1 VTTRVLA
8 ISGSLR
14 QASHNTQLLRLAQE
28 HAPDGV
34 EIVIWDGLADVPA
47 YNEDLEVDPG
57 EAVEGLRAAIAGA
70 DALLFATPEYNHSIP
85 GALKNAID
93 WASRP
98 AGSGVFLN
106 KPVAVVGASSG
117 AFGAVWAQA
126 ELRKVLGATGARV
139 VDADLALG
147 HAPERFDADGGL
159 CDENLRMELQEVLD
173 TLQLVTRAREAI
185 AA

>member
-34 EIVIWDGLADVPA
+34 EIVLWDGLADVPA

-57 EAVEGLRAAIAGA
+57 EAVEGLRGAIAGA
-70 DALLFATPEYNHSIP
+70 DALLIATPEYNFGVP
-85 GALKNAID
+85 GALKNALD

-98 AGSGVFLN
+98 Y
-106 KPVAVVGASSG
+106 GASALTGVPTAVIGASPSSFMAVQARGDLRRALALSG
-117 AFGAVWAQA
+117 AIVDDETVGFHAERLTSDPEAVAA
-126 ELRKVLGATGARV
+126 EVADVVRALTARV
-139 VDADLALG
+139 GVPA
-147 HAPERFDADGGL
+147 
-159 CDENLRMELQEVLD
+159 
-173 TLQLVTRAREAI
+173 
-185 AA
+185 

>member
-1 VTTRVLA
+1 MTTRVLA

-14 QASHNTQLLRLAQE
+14 RASHNTQLLRLAQE

-70 DALLFATPEYNHSIP
+70 DALLIATPEYNFGVP
-85 GALKNAID
+85 GALKNALD

-98 AGSGVFLN
+98 YGASALSGV
-106 KPVAVVGASSG
+106 PAAVIGASPSTFMAVQARGDLRRALALSG
-117 AFGAVWAQA
+117 AIVDDETVGFHA
-126 ELRKVLGATGARV
+126 ERLTGEPENVAAEVAEVVRALTARV
-139 VDADLALG
+139 RVPA
-147 HAPERFDADGGL
+147 
-159 CDENLRMELQEVLD
+159 
-173 TLQLVTRAREAI
+173 
-185 AA
+185 

>member
-14 QASHNTQLLRLAQE
+14 KASHNTQLLRIAQE
-28 HAPDGV
+28 QAPDGV

-57 EAVEGLRAAIAGA
+57 EAVEELRAAIAGA
-70 DALLFATPEYNHSIP
+70 DALLIATPEYNFGVP
-85 GALKNAID
+85 GALKNALD

-98 AGSGVFLN
+98 YGASALTGVPASVIGASPSTFMAVQARGDLRRALALSG
-106 KPVAVVGASSG
+106 AVVDDETVGFHAERLTSEPD
-117 AFGAVWAQA
+117 AV
-126 ELRKVLGATGARV
+126 ATEVADVVRALTSRV
-139 VDADLALG
+139 
-147 HAPERFDADGGL
+147 R
-159 CDENLRMELQEVLD
+159 
-173 TLQLVTRAREAI
+173 I

>member
-28 HAPDGV
+28 HAPHGV
-34 EIVIWDGLADVPA
+34 EISIWEGLADLPA

-57 EAVEGLRAAIAGA
+57 EVVEGLRAAIAGA
-70 DALLFATPEYNHSIP
+70 DALLIATPEYNFGVP
-85 GALKNAID
+85 GALKNALD

-98 AGSGVFLN
+98 Y
-106 KPVAVVGASSG
+106 GASALTGVPTAVIGASPSSFMAVQARGDLRRALALSG
-117 AFGAVWAQA
+117 AIVDDETTGFHAERLTSDPEAVAA
-126 ELRKVLGATGARV
+126 EVVEVVRALTARV
-139 VDADLALG
+139 GV
-147 HAPERFDADGGL
+147 
-159 CDENLRMELQEVLD
+159 
-173 TLQLVTRAREAI
+173 